1 MTTDAGSFLDDS
13 LRAAEKAK
21 RQQLAQF
28 EADRDLQDLAVV
40 LGEKPGRRFVWSIL
54 ALTGVLDTAL
64 RRPAP
69 GQPVDP
75 LAMAYQDGARS
86 MGVRWLRTLV
96 EHFPVRFLEMLK
108 ESKE

>member
-1 MTTDAGSFLDDS
+1 MTTDAGSYLDDRQ
-13 LRAAEKAK
+13 RAADKAARAEQAK
-21 RQQLAQF
+21 F
-28 EADRDLQDLAVV
+28 EADRDLADLAYV
-40 LGEKPGRRFVWSIL
+40 LGEKQGRRFVWSIL
-54 ALTGVLDTAL
+54 ALTGVLDTAI

-86 MGVRWLRTLV
+86 MGIRWLRTLV
-96 EHFPVRFLEMLK
+96 EQFPARFLEMQK